1 MLLALSYL
9 GGDAAQIDLGL
20 PNAVTGIFQGIL
32 LFFLLAC
39 DILILFRVRLARPR
53 AQAASEPLE

>member
-1 MLLALSYL
+1 M
-9 GGDAAQIDLGL
+9 

-39 DILILFRVRLARPR
+39 DLLILYRLRGAKPVG
-53 AQAASEPLE
+53 A

>member
-1 MLLALSYL
+1 M
-9 GGDAAQIDLGL
+9 

-39 DILILFRVRLARPR
+39 DLLILYRPHLVRAKPIE
-53 AQAASEPLE
+53 AVP